1 MKANDLINFFQ
12 RATAPIKQ
20 RLLLLI
26 GRGVMKSTDD
36 SKPIQEVQISVLAGE
51 TMEKVPHLGH
61 FGFASR
67 APKDSECIVVAL
79 GANRENLAIIAT
91 ENRIVRFK
99 NLAEGESAI
108 YTDDGTFIHLKK
120 NGQIEIKT
128 ATKVKVDAPD
138 AEFTGN
144 VKITGTL
151 QVTGAVTMQSTLA
164 VTGASTLTGP
174 VTAPG
179 GVSSTGTILGAV
191 VADPTGSVAALRSA
205 YNGHKHPAGTPN
217 TGVTDSPV

>member
-1 MKANDLINFFQ
+1 MKANDIISFFQ
-12 RATAPIKQ
+12 RATHPMKQ
-20 RLLLLI
+20 RILLMI
-26 GRGVMKSTDD
+26 GRGIIKSTDD
-36 SKPIQEVQISVLAGE
+36 AKPIQEIQTSVLAGE

-67 APKDSECIVVAL
+67 APKNSECIVVAL
-79 GANRENLAIIAT
+79 GGNRENLAIIAT
-91 ENRIVRFK
+91 ENRTVRFK

-108 YTDDGTFIHLKK
+108 YTDDGTYIHLKK
-120 NGQIEIKT
+120 NGQVEIKT

-144 VKITGTL
+144 VKILGTL
-151 QVTGAVTMQSTLA
+151 EVTGAVTMQSTLA

-179 GVSSTGTILGAV
+179 GVSSTGTILGGV

-205 YNGHKHPAGTPN
+205 YNAHTHPAGTPN
-217 TGVTDSPV
+217 TGPTNNPV